1 MRDIDRDLD
10 RILRRLRTLIPER
23 GFTQLEVQEVLG
35 WGRSYIS
42 QLLTR
47 QKAARIDQVLV
58 ILKVLDV
65 DPGAFF
71 AEIYRFDEPMA
82 RSSGQPAA
90 RNLEASRLRIE
101 VCRLRLL
108 ADGLVRVL
116 QEKELISTSDL
127 ARAIEEVKHEP

>member
-10 RILRRLRTLIPER
+10 RILGRLRTLIPER

-47 QKAARIDQVLV
+47 QKAARLDQVLV

-71 AEIYRFDEPMA
+71 AEIYRFDESGA
-82 RSSGQPAA
+82 RFSKQLPVRS
-90 RNLEASRLRIE
+90 LESSRLRIE
-101 VCRLRLL
+101 VSRLRLL
-108 ADGLVRVL
+108 ADGLISVL
-116 QEKELISTSDL
+116 QEKALISASDL
-127 ARAIEEVKHEP
+127 AQAIQEAEHEP